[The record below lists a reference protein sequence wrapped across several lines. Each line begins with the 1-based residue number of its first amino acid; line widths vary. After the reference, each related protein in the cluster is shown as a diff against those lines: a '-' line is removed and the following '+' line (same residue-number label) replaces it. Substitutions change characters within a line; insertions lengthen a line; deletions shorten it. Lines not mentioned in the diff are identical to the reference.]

1 MVVSASS
8 ISQPRLDLI
17 VSMCEI
23 MVNMFKD
30 PLSSF
35 MLVPM
40 MRAKS
45 MPMVLVYLTEC
56 VEILP
61 TLSYQQKVTFL
72 TLVGPKKIYF

>member
-17 VSMCEI
+17 VLMCEI

-45 MPMVLVYLTEC
+45 TPMVQVYLTEC
-56 VEILP
+56 VETLP
-61 TLSYQQKVTFL
+61 TLSYQQKVTLLSLF
-72 TLVGPKKIYF
+72 

>member
-17 VSMCEI
+17 VLMCEI
-23 MVNMFKD
+23 MVNMCKD

-45 MPMVLVYLTEC
+45 TPMVQVYLTEF
-56 VEILP
+56 VETLP
-61 TLSYQQKVTFL
+61 TLSYQLKVILLGLF
-72 TLVGPKKIYF
+72 